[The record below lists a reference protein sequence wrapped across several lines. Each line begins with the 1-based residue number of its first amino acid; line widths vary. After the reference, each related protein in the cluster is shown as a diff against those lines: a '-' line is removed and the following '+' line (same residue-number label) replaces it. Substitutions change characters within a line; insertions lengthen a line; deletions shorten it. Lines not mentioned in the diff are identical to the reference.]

1 MKKRTGVSM
10 KELMLGEES
19 YKKDSASK
27 AAKQLT
33 SIPAKQH
40 TSKTVK
46 RQTDK
51 PAKQNKVNK
60 KVTYYIKDPG
70 LVKKLKYLGIEKE
83 RDLSSLVTEAIEDLI
98 KKYK

>member
-1 MKKRTGVSM
+1 MKRRTGESM
-10 KELMLGEES
+10 KDLMLGEES
-19 YKKDSASK
+19 YKRKSTSK
-27 AAKQLT
+27 T
-33 SIPAKQH
+33 VKQH

-60 KVTYYIKDPG
+60 KVTYYIKNPT
-70 LVKKLKYLGIEKE
+70 LIKKLKHLGVEKE

>member
-27 AAKQLT
+27 TVKQLT
-33 SIPAKQH
+33 NTPVRQQK
-40 TSKTVK
+40 SKTAKHKISKLVK
-46 RQTDK
+46 QIK
-51 PAKQNKVNK
+51 IK
-60 KVTYYIKDPG
+60 KVTYYIKNAD
-70 LVKKLKYLGIEKE
+70 LIKKLKILGVKKE
-83 RDLSSLVTEAIEDLI
+83 RDLSSLVTEAIDDLL

>member
-1 MKKRTGVSM
+1 MKRRTGESM
-10 KELMLGEES
+10 KDLMLGEES
-19 YKKDSASK
+19 YKRKSTSK
-27 AAKQLT
+27 T
-33 SIPAKQH
+33 VKQH

-51 PAKQNKVNK
+51 PAKQNKINK
-60 KVTYYIKDPG
+60 KVTYYIKNPA
-70 LVKKLKYLGIEKE
+70 LIKKLKHLGIEKE